1 MAAGDREIDHETPP
15 RSSDELLVACS
26 PSDSAGG
33 LRSFDDER

>member
-1 MAAGDREIDHETPP
+1 MATGDREIDHETPP

-33 LRSFDDER
+33 PRSFHDER